1 MAFPINENIIILIV
15 IVILTIIFFLLIY
28 SFMFGSYL
36 LRSRSN
42 INSVPTRAQAQ
53 QASQPLAQARVSSG
67 SLSGLTEARLV
78 SPILTEARPVSP
90 RSKTKSRQ
98 RSRTRRRSKS
108 NK

>member
-1 MAFPINENIIILIV
+1 MAFSINENIIILIV
-15 IVILTIIFFLLIY
+15 IVILMIIFFLLIY

-67 SLSGLTEARLV
+67 SLSGL
-78 SPILTEARPVSP
+78 PEARPVSP

>member
-1 MAFPINENIIILIV
+1 MAFSINENIIILIV
-15 IVILTIIFFLLIY
+15 IVILMIIFFLLIY

-53 QASQPLAQARVSSG
+53 QASQPLAEAQYAPG
-67 SLSGLTEARLV
+67 SPRTNGNLPV
-78 SPILTEARPVSP
+78 ARPVSR

-98 RSRTRRRSKS
+98 RSRSIRRSKS